1 MRTIENLLK
10 EVANSTEGVKHYG
23 RGAKAYANIE
33 SPVYPRIWILLVN
46 PIDIVHKN
54 SLITS
59 SYEVVAEISSLSSF
73 TNDISNEEQET
84 EKYLNTMEQLQSIYH
99 KYITN
104 LNKDSRNRF
113 EIGRVSRREILHEY
127 DDNICG
133 YVFTFTMQI
142 NESIVYQCPS

>member
-73 TNDISNEEQET
+73 TNDIANEEEET

>member
-73 TNDISNEEQET
+73 TNDIANEEQET
-84 EKYLNTMEQLQSIYH
+84 EKYLNTMEELQSIYH

>member
-73 TNDISNEEQET
+73 TNDIANEEQET

>member
-1 MRTIENLLK
+1 MRTIEILLK

-73 TNDISNEEQET
+73 TNDIANEEVET